1 MSDCWNRLSFLLC
14 ICIPHKERLYTHS
27 FFEDICFFI
36 ILYIGVPT
44 CTYGHIVH
52 ASVPKHSQVPTEA
65 QIGHEILEIGI
76 IGEAPTVLGSSH
88 EVKFSKREARA
99 LNCLAIYLTWGIC
112 ILKNS
117 HD

>member
-1 MSDCWNRLSFLLC
+1 MYTPFL
-14 ICIPHKERLYTHS
+14 KTY
-27 FFEDICFFI
+27 FFI

-88 EVKFSKREARA
+88 EGQVFQERSK
-99 LNCLAIYLTWGIC
+99 
-112 ILKNS
+112 S
-117 HD
+117 S